1 MELVGPRNCC
11 SLLVEYFVGV
21 YTQLEG
27 CYCFVICYV
36 GFSWILWLERNEKML
51 FEEVESTE

>member
-21 YTQLEG
+21 YTQL
-27 CYCFVICYV
+27 CYV
-36 GFSWILWLERNEKML
+36 GFSWVLWLERNEKML
-51 FEEVESTE
+51 FEEEVESTE